1 MELLKL
7 HRRRSRLSDVAYVAL
22 NIGLALAVL
31 AVTLSTQ
38 NIWLPLLTIIIS
50 KWRTLAVRPRFWWQ
64 NILANSVDIIVG
76 IGYVVFLYASS
87 GFIALQIALTVAYII
102 WLLFIKPRSKRA
114 FVVAQ
119 AGVALF
125 VGTTVLSMLAYGVDK
140 FFFVL
145 GMWVIGYVTARHVLI
160 HYEFPV
166 AGLFSLVWG
175 LALAEIAW
183 FSHSWLFAYVL
194 PGSAS
199 LKLSQLALIVTL
211 LGFVAER
218 ALASHHEHGNVRG
231 NDLAL
236 PGVFALS
243 LILILVVFFSKLTAV
258 NGL

>member
-50 KWRTLAVRPRFWWQ
+50 KWRVLAVRPRFWWQ
-64 NILANSVDIIVG
+64 NILANSVDLIVG
-76 IGYVVFLYASS
+76 ISYVLFLYATAGAIS
-87 GFIALQIALTVAYII
+87 LQIGLTAVYII

-114 FVVAQ
+114 FVVFQ
-119 AGVALF
+119 AGAALF
-125 VGTTVLSMLAYGVDK
+125 TGTTALSMVAYGVDT

-145 GMWVIGYVTARHVLI
+145 GMWAIGYVTARHVLI

-166 AGLFSLVWG
+166 MGFFSLVWG
-175 LALAEIAW
+175 LVMAEIAW
-183 FSHSWLFAYVL
+183 FSHSWLFAYEL
-194 PGSAS
+194 PASGS

-218 ALASHHEHGNVRG
+218 ALASHHVHGNVRS
-231 NDLAL
+231 NDLAM
-236 PGVFALS
+236 PSIFALS
-243 LILILVVFFSKLTAV
+243 LIVIIVVFFSKLTAA